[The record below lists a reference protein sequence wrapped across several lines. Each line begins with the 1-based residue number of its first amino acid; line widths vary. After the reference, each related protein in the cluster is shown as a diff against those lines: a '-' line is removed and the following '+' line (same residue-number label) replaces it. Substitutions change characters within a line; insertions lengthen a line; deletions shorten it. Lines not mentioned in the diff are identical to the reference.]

1 MCLIDSI
8 FNKGGGE
15 APVKSGK
22 QDVRKRFG
30 ERGDCSSCC
39 GNWED

>member
-15 APVKSGK
+15 APVKSGEIGREEE
-22 QDVRKRFG
+22 VWGKR
-30 ERGDCSSCC
+30 RLQ
-39 GNWED
+39 